1 MNWKVNTMQSK
12 PAEPIVAMEL
22 KIRLIQVKP
31 SVSRTILVPTT
42 LRYRQLHELIQIA
55 FGWENAHLHEFQSQ
69 QISDNR
75 SLMDVLRNIQPEGAI
90 DEEND
95 MVYPEILNGS
105 LTYTYDFGEDWKHKI
120 ELGKV
125 YTSAELTRHD
135 LPLCIRGRGNN
146 MLEDGFE
153 EPGAP
158 YSRDNINRQFYYWR
172 MRNAK

>member
-1 MNWKVNTMQSK
+1 MQSK

-55 FGWENAHLHEFQSQ
+55 FGWENAHLHEFQLQ

-90 DEEND
+90 DEEKD

-105 LTYTYDFGEDWKHKI
+105 ITYTYDFG
-120 ELGKV
+120 
-125 YTSAELTRHD
+125 
-135 LPLCIRGRGNN
+135 
-146 MLEDGFE
+146 
-153 EPGAP
+153 
-158 YSRDNINRQFYYWR
+158 
-172 MRNAK
+172 